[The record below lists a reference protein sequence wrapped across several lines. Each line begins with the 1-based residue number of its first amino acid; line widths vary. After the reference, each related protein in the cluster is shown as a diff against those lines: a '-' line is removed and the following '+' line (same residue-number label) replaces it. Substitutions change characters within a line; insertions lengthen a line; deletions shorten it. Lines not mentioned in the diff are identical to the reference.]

1 MPLTVL
7 ENQIYEREILHSR
20 FISLLSHMESE
31 EDFSKRLKEIK
42 ERYPKAEHYCYG
54 ARFGNIEKMGDDG
67 EPPHSAGLQIL
78 SSIRYKK
85 LDNVGIIIVR
95 YFGGTKLGL
104 PRLTR
109 AYRESA
115 EEVISLSKIKESGLG
130 LESTLSLT
138 YSEFDSV
145 KCVKAGFLKREE
157 DISEY
162 FFHGVSHL
170 IGLDTH
176 DPYFA
181 PLDRSYKDIPLEPGM
196 VISNEPG
203 LYMEDRG
210 IGIRIEDDLLITQ
223 KGADCLTADIIKN
236 PDQIEL
242 FLSSR
247 DKR

>member
-130 LESTLSLT
+130 LESSLSLT

-145 KCVKAGFLKREE
+145 KYKLVKSGFEISKVSYEE
-157 DISEY
+157 DIKLTFIGKEEKAKEFLKDFPKEKIIDMKENTLYSE
-162 FFHGVSHL
+162 VE
-170 IGLDTH
+170 
-176 DPYFA
+176 
-181 PLDRSYKDIPLEPGM
+181 K
-196 VISNEPG
+196 
-203 LYMEDRG
+203 
-210 IGIRIEDDLLITQ
+210 
-223 KGADCLTADIIKN
+223 
-236 PDQIEL
+236 
-242 FLSSR
+242 
-247 DKR
+247 